1 MAAKKRTSDLDA
13 QIGRL
18 YALPLAEFTA
28 ERNALATRLKKEGD
42 RDAAERVKGLAKP
55 SASAWAVNVLF
66 RDEKERMDALLA
78 AGERARNALQ
88 KALTHGS
95 AETLRDALQEER
107 KLRDDLRRRAIALL
121 AKEGSP
127 PGRAIVDR
135 LTVNLESLA
144 LSPAAAEAA
153 ERGWLD
159 QDLDPPGFEVLAGLQ
174 LAARPE
180 RRGLRLV
187 PQPEKEKKPEPS
199 KPQPKNEE
207 RERRERE
214 EAKKREKIE
223 RAEEKV
229 AKAAEEAETLGAEA
243 ERAEKAATESER
255 AAEEARRRAEAARES
270 ADRARTRAGRAAEVL
285 ARAEADLEAL
295 R

>member
-1 MAAKKRTSDLDA
+1 MAAKKRTSELDA

-78 AGERARNALQ
+78 AGESARNALQ

-121 AKEGSP
+121 AKDGGE

-135 LTVNLESLA
+135 LTINLESLA

-174 LAARPE
+174 LATRPE

-270 ADRARTRAGRAAEVL
+270 ADRAKTRADRAAEVL